1 MHTTALSFVDRLTEL
16 RGVGIKL
23 VGSLAVRLL
32 VDCCVVGGRS
42 EVVVRDLPDLTGC
55 VIAGSLIV
63 TWSRGLVRK
72 LKAHLSK
79 NK

>member
-1 MHTTALSFVDRLTEL
+1 MSTTALSFVDLLTEL

-32 VDCCVVGGRS
+32 VDCCVVCGRS
-42 EVVVRDLPDLTGC
+42 EVDIRDLLDLTGC
-55 VIAGSLIV
+55 VVAGSLIV
-63 TWSRGLVRK
+63 TWSLGLRK